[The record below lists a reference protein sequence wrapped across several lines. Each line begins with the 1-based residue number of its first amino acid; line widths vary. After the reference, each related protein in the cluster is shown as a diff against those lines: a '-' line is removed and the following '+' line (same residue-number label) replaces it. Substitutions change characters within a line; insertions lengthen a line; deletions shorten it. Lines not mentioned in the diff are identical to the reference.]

1 MSSRILFASSVGM
14 GDGKESTD
22 GGGETKGEVGRAA
35 LLMRRLLVDFLSLD
49 DETVIFRS
57 GGLAGTTE
65 GKPRDSKAEGGERIS
80 ESLKG

>member
-1 MSSRILFASSVGM
+1 MFASSVGM
-14 GDGKESTD
+14 GDGRESTD
-22 GGGETKGEVGRAA
+22 GGGETKGEVGRAV
-35 LLMRRLLVDFLSLD
+35 LLIRRLLADFLSLEDD

-65 GKPRDSKAEGGERIS
+65 GNPRDSKTEGGERIS